1 MRMFIFTRDIN
12 NLHMRMMRNDEEGIG
27 WMSADGILC
36 FHHKAITNL
45 VFHYSTHARTHAR
58 MDGILQQLLQLLLLE
73 EPNGSTRTPPRS
85 LRRIP
90 CDRSFPRVPHSI
102 NHSRSGGARPR
113 ATMPQ
118 LGRAQRRGHALPSP
132 ADADAADRI
141 RPSRACALS
150 EPNPRLD

>member
-12 NLHMRMMRNDEEGIG
+12 NLHQRMMRNDEEGIG

-102 NHSRSGGARPR
+102 IHDRGELARAPRCLNSGAHN
-113 ATMPQ
+113 AC
-118 LGRAQRRGHALPSP
+118 GHALPSP